1 MKIIKKWKNEFKMKI
16 KINLKT
22 KTSIALILMLT
33 ITIPLFAMPSTD
45 GQTSAGKS
53 ATHAMLTVNPNP
65 VGVGQ
70 PVMIVMWAGLLLPSA
85 SVTNDIRFHD
95 YTLTITKPDG
105 KIETMKWDIIQDT
118 TSTQFTIYTPDQ
130 VGTYHFNFSYPDQVY
145 TWNATAAMRQ
155 WTNHV
160 YLGASKTA
168 TLTVQD
174 EQLPEPIS
182 SYPLPTEYWTRPIEG
197 QNTDWW
203 SISSHWLGSG
213 HPLHYNLATADAM
226 YQPDGSAP
234 NSAHVMWT
242 KRIDEGGVVGGSF
255 TGDEGEMY
263 YSGSAYQPRF
273 YNPIIMNGLIFY
285 ELPHMNSMSG
295 GGYMCVDL
303 HTGEEVWFNEKIG
316 AETGWSVPSF
326 GYLYSAHTENQ
337 HGAIP
342 NGILFSNNFAVA
354 YEPWTGKRVFN
365 VTNVP
370 SGTAVV
376 GSQGEILRYQISIA
390 NRWLAQWNSS
400 RLWTASTSAWV
411 PDWNQTNGWVDAST
425 SARYDWNVSIPTTIP
440 TNTAPRGAI
449 FDDVLFG
456 STSFT
461 GFSGIGTPNPYTMW
475 AISLKPE
482 SRGQLMWIKEY
493 VAPPNNVTRMLR
505 AIDPVNRVIIMLDKE
520 TFLFSGYSIDNGN
533 HMWTTTLPENISDY
547 AYFDS
552 THGSVFCTVANGRL
566 YNSGF
571 GGVLYAYDTANGNL
585 LWTYGDDGET
595 FGGLQTPWGNYPQF
609 IANTAD
615 DKVFLFSGEHSPNT
629 PLYKGLRVR
638 AVNATTGEEI
648 WTLLG
653 SMGYPPRQW
662 YPVADGFIVYHNMY
676 DGQLYC
682 IGKGPSSTTVMA
694 SPKVSAHDSN
704 VLFEG
709 TVIDISPG
717 TEQYVQTSRFPH
729 GVPAVSD
736 ASMGEWMEYVYMQ
749 KPRPTDVTGV
759 TVELYVLDSNNNY
772 RPIGTTTTDADGFF
786 SYNWMPDIEGKYT
799 VYARFEGTE
808 SFWPSHATTAF
819 TVQSTEATPAPTE
832 VPPSIA
838 DQYFIPAIVGLFV
851 LIIIVLVL
859 LVVMMFKKKE

>member
-1 MKIIKKWKNEFKMKI
+1 MKI
-16 KINLKT
+16 KSNLKT
-22 KTSIALILMLT
+22 KASIILILILT
-33 ITIPLFAMPSTD
+33 ITIPLFAIPPID

-53 ATHAMLTVNPNP
+53 TTHAMLTVNPNP

-70 PVMIVMWAGLLLPSA
+70 PALIVMWAGMLLPNA
-85 SVTNDIRFHD
+85 AVTNDIRFHD

-118 TSTQFTIYTPDQ
+118 TSTQYTKYTPDQ
-130 VGTYHFNFSYPDQVY
+130 VGTYTLNFSYPDQVY
-145 TWNATAAMRQ
+145 KWNATAAMRT

-168 TLTVQD
+168 TLTVQ
-174 EQLPEPIS
+174 EEPLPAPIS

-203 SISSHWLGSG
+203 ALSSHWLGSD
-213 HPLHYNLATADAM
+213 HPLHYNLAPADAM
-226 YQPDGSAP
+226 YQPDGAAP
-234 NSAHVMWT
+234 NSPHVMWT

-255 TGDEGEMY
+255 TGIEGEMY

-273 YNPIIMNGLIFY
+273 YNPIIMNGLLFY
-285 ELPHMNSMSG
+285 AVPSQNSMSG

-303 HTGEEVWFNEKIG
+303 QTGEEIWFNEKIG
-316 AETGWSVPSF
+316 VDSAWPVPSF

-342 NGILFSNNFAVA
+342 NGILFSSNFAVA
-354 YEPWTGKRVFN
+354 YEPWTGQRLFN

-370 SGTAVV
+370 SGTAAV

-400 RLWTASTSAWV
+400 RLWTTATSGWQ
-411 PDWNQTNGWVDAST
+411 PDWNQTNGWINAST
-425 SARYDWNVSIPTTIP
+425 SVRYDWNISIPTTIP
-440 TNTAPRGAI
+440 TNTAPFEAI
-449 FDDVLFG
+449 CDDILLG

-482 SRGQLMWIKEY
+482 SRGQLIWIKQYE
-493 VAPPNNVTRMLR
+493 APPNNVTRMLR
-505 AIDPVNRVIIMLDKE
+505 AVDPVNRVIIMLDKE
-520 TFLFSGYSIDNGN
+520 TFQFLGYNMDNGN
-533 HMWTTTLPENISDY
+533 HMWTTTPPENISDFS
-547 AYFDS
+547 YFDS
-552 THGSVFCTVANGRL
+552 THGSVFCTVDNGIL

-571 GGVLYAYDTANGNL
+571 GGVLYAYDTKNGNL

-595 FGGLQTPWGNYPQF
+595 FSGLQTPWGNYPQF
-609 IANTAD
+609 ISNTAD

-638 AVNATTGEEI
+638 AVNATTGEEL

-676 DGQLYC
+676 DGQLYS
-682 IGKGPSSTTVMA
+682 IGKGPSATSVMV
-694 SPKVSAHDSN
+694 SPKISVHGSN
-704 VLFEG
+704 VLVEG
-709 TVIDISPG
+709 SVIDISPG
-717 TEQYVQTSRFPH
+717 TEQYVQASRFPY

-749 KPRPTDVTGV
+749 KPRPTDVIGV

-772 RPIGTTTTDADGFF
+772 RPIGTTSTDADGFF
-786 SYNWMPDIEGKYT
+786 SYNWIPEIEGKYT

-808 SFWPSHATTAF
+808 SFWPSHAVTAF
-819 TVQSTEATPAPTE
+819 TVDPAVATATPQPTQA
-832 VPPSIA
+832 SNAA
-838 DQYFIPAIVGLFV
+838 DIYLLPGIIG
-851 LIIIVLVL
+851 IIIAIAVVGVVISL
-859 LVVMMFKKKE
+859 LITKKRP